1 MENKTFEF
9 IKEFLNSDGI
19 SGFEHNIATKFKN
32 SAIKNKAT
40 VSRDGF
46 GSVIAK
52 IGEKGPK
59 LMIAAHMDE
68 VGFVVQ
74 RIESSGFVRLS
85 PVGGHWPHAILAN
98 RVKVINRQGKEFI
111 GVIGSTSVHIL
122 PAEQRS
128 KVMEFKDIYVDLGFE
143 SAAKVAEA
151 GIEVG
156 DQVINI
162 SEATL
167 LADGDKF
174 MAKAIDNRISVAII
188 AKIIEELN
196 GVSLKSQVYAVATA
210 QEEVGLRGAKASTQ
224 QIKPDIA
231 IAIDTTASHDTPN
244 VIPGDTKLGFGVAVT
259 MKDNSAIANPVLA
272 NRLFDLAKD
281 KKIPAYK
288 YVSQGGGN
296 DSGETQYS
304 QGGIPV
310 VTIAIPTRYLHT
322 PNEVGSIKDFNAI
335 VSLITEFIKLLDDNE
350 LKKYLYQ

>member
-1 MENKTFEF
+1 M
-9 IKEFLNSDGI
+9 
-19 SGFEHNIATKFKN
+19 
-32 SAIKNKAT
+32 
-40 VSRDGF
+40 
-46 GSVIAK
+46 
-52 IGEKGPK
+52 
-59 LMIAAHMDE
+59 
-68 VGFVVQ
+68 
-74 RIESSGFVRLS
+74 
-85 PVGGHWPHAILAN
+85 
-98 RVKVINRQGKEFI
+98 
-111 GVIGSTSVHIL
+111 
-122 PAEQRS
+122 PAEQRL

-224 QIKPDIA
+224 QIQPDIA

-244 VIPGDTKLGFGVAVT
+244 VIPGDTKLGFGVAIT